1 MMLSELIKKQTFL
14 SNSQRF
20 ISRLYEQLYTYARN
34 HDFELNS
41 DEDDYNTLF
50 TLLCIQNDD
59 KYHLA
64 FKDDII
70 VKHTRKIK
78 YIKLGISFAVYE
90 NLSEVQNRKAPN
102 LFLKIYKLLYLR
114 NKRLANRRKITFI
127 QSQINF
133 TRTGFQYAYTSKT
146 YS

>member
-1 MMLSELIKKQTFL
+1 MNEIDTMLSELIKKQAFL
-14 SNSQRF
+14 NNSQRF
-20 ISRLYEQLYTYARN
+20 VSHHYKQLYSYACN

-41 DEDDYNTLF
+41 D
-50 TLLCIQNDD
+50 
-59 KYHLA
+59 
-64 FKDDII
+64 
-70 VKHTRKIK
+70 
-78 YIKLGISFAVYE
+78 E

-133 TRTGFQYAYTSKT
+133 NRTGFQYAYTSKT